1 MRVSHR
7 KIRKLPS
14 LRRRHRPIDRAVGLE
29 RALVDATGGGRFDG
43 ADLDALGLDAGD
55 APERELAL
63 RWLCARANTITC
75 RLITFTNVP
84 RMPRGYALQSWSACG
99 PSWSG

>member
-1 MRVSHR
+1 MGVQASGLLSASFRSHSTKESSSVAMRVSHR

-75 RLITFTNVP
+75 RLIT
-84 RMPRGYALQSWSACG
+84 
-99 PSWSG
+99 